1 MKIISNMQVVNI
13 GVAAFADGMRE
24 QAVPVHQI
32 DWRPPA
38 DAKLLR
44 RLKRAENS
52 GLLEKIEAANQR
64 AVDAMLD
71 AEPIFIGIRRV
82 IDVVP
87 GIKPNMILH
96 SGPPIAWEDMIPAHQ
111 RGIIGGVLHEQ
122 LAPDRETARDMIES
136 GEILVESA
144 NDHFCVGAG
153 IGIITPHM
161 VVNVC
166 RDTKTGLEGYCIPFE
181 GRVGLGVWG
190 VYNEEVEANLQYIE
204 NVFAPAVTAALELG
218 GGINVKSIIA
228 KGLQMGDE
236 MHTRQTA
243 GGLLLVNEIVPMLLR
258 AGINLETVVGCIEQ
272 FTSTERW
279 FHPVCLAASMA
290 VARAAMDI
298 PFSTIV
304 TNSVQ
309 NGVMTGIKVGGT
321 GQSWFLA
328 DAPYFVGSYFSSEW
342 GPEDA
347 NAYIGDSTVSEVVG
361 TGGFSAAAAPIV
373 LQLRDGGYREAIA
386 QSEEMRLIT
395 YAVNNSY
402 PLPLLDFTGPGI
414 GIDIR
419 KVVRTGITPIMHGG
433 IISKQGGQ
441 IGAGAARFPIEHY
454 LSALRAFLDRY
465 EEEES
470 T

>member
-1 MKIISNMQVVNI
+1 
-13 GVAAFADGMRE
+13 
-24 QAVPVHQI
+24 
-32 DWRPPA
+32 
-38 DAKLLR
+38 
-44 RLKRAENS
+44 
-52 GLLEKIEAANQR
+52 
-64 AVDAMLD
+64 
-71 AEPIFIGIRRV
+71 
-82 IDVVP
+82 
-87 GIKPNMILH
+87 
-96 SGPPIAWEDMIPAHQ
+96 
-111 RGIIGGVLHEQ
+111 
-122 LAPDRETARDMIES
+122 
-136 GEILVESA
+136 
-144 NDHFCVGAG
+144 
-153 IGIITPHM
+153 
-161 VVNVC
+161 
-166 RDTKTGLEGYCIPFE
+166 
-181 GRVGLGVWG
+181 
-190 VYNEEVEANLQYIE
+190 
-204 NVFAPAVTAALELG
+204 
-218 GGINVKSIIA
+218 
-228 KGLQMGDE
+228 
-236 MHTRQTA
+236 
-243 GGLLLVNEIVPMLLR
+243 
-258 AGINLETVVGCIEQ
+258 
-272 FTSTERW
+272 
-279 FHPVCLAASMA
+279 
-290 VARAAMDI
+290 MDI

-309 NGVMTGIKVGGT
+309 NGVMTGIKIGGT

>member
-1 MKIISNMQVVNI
+1 MKIINDMHVVNI
-13 GVAAFADGMRE
+13 GVSTFADGMLE
-24 QAVPVHQI
+24 QNVYVDQI
-32 DWRPPA
+32 DWRPPT
-38 DAKLLR
+38 DSKLLR
-44 RLKRAENS
+44 RLKQAENR
-52 GLLEKIEAANQR
+52 GLLEKIEMANQL
-64 AVDAMLD
+64 AVNNMLN
-71 AEPIFIGIRRV
+71 AEPMYIGIRRV

-87 GIKPNMILH
+87 GMQPNMILH
-96 SGPPIAWEDMIPAHQ
+96 SGPPIPWEEMIPAHQ
-111 RGIIGGVLHEQ
+111 NGIIGGVLHEH
-122 LAPDRETARDMIES
+122 LAPDRESARNMIER

-161 VVNVC
+161 VINVC
-166 RDTKTGLEGYCIPFE
+166 RDKKTGLEGYCIPFE

-190 VYNEEVEANLQYIE
+190 VYNEEVEKNLQYIE
-204 NVFAPAVTAALELG
+204 NVFAPAVTAALELS
-218 GGINVKSIIA
+218 GGINVKNIIA
-228 KGLQMGDE
+228 KGLQLGDE

-243 GGLLLVNEIVPMLLR
+243 GGLLLVNEIVPMLLH
-258 AGINLETVVGCIEQ
+258 AGIDTEIVTGCIEQ

-290 VARAAMDI
+290 EARSAMDI
-298 PFSTIV
+298 PYSTIV

-309 NGVMTGIKVGGT
+309 NGVSTGIKVGGT
-321 GQSWFLA
+321 KQRWFLA
-328 DAPYFVGSYFSSEW
+328 DAPYLVGSYFSSEW

-347 NAYIGDSTVSEVVG
+347 NAYVGDSTVSEVVG

-386 QSEEMRLIT
+386 QSEEMRLIC
-395 YAVNNSY
+395 YGVNNSY

-441 IGAGAARFPIEHY
+441 IGAGAARFPIDHY
-454 LSALRAFLDRY
+454 LEALRAFLDTY
-465 EEEES
+465 EEVE
-470 T
+470 TA